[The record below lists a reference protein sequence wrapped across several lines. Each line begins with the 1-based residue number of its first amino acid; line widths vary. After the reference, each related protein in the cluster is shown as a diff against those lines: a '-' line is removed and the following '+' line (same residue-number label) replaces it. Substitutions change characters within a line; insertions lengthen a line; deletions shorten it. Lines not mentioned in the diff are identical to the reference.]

1 MLQTSDTS
9 GPVHGSARVRATGA
23 EAEAEAEAE
32 TLKGKELGPALGL
45 PPAAPV
51 STFTDSRAPAAVW
64 SL

>member
-9 GPVHGSARVRATGA
+9 GPVHGSARVRATG
-23 EAEAEAEAE
+23 AEAEAE

-51 STFTDSRAPAAVW
+51 STFTDSRAPVAVW